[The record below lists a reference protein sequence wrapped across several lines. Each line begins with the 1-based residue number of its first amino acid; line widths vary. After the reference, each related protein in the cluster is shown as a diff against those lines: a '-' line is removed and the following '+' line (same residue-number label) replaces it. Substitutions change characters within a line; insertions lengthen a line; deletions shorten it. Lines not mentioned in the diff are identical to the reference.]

1 MFTGLIQKTGV
12 VKRVSRG
19 AGLVIEIAAESPW
32 PTPLVPGESIA
43 VNGACLTAVRCDGAR
58 FTADVLRETES
69 RTGLGEVA
77 PGTRVNLERA
87 VRAGEP
93 LGGHIVQGHV
103 DAAARLRSL
112 RRLPDGDVEFA
123 VELPPELAPE
133 IALKGSIAVDGVSLT
148 VAAVEKDFFAV
159 RLIPQTLS
167 VTALKERKAGDLINL
182 ETDVIAKYLRRQ
194 LSLLM
199 PEKSRRPTWNDLREA
214 GIL

>member
-1 MFTGLIQKTGV
+1 MFTGLVEQTGILLA
-12 VKRVSRG
+12 RQGSR
-19 AGLVIEIAAESPW
+19 LTVRPEHPFTSPE
-32 PTPLVPGESIA
+32 VGESIA
-43 VNGACLTAVRCDGAR
+43 VNGCCLTAERFGSDESVEFFTLAETLRRTNLGALKLGAR
-58 FTADVLRETES
+58 VD
-69 RTGLGEVA
+69 
-77 PGTRVNLERA
+77 LERA
-87 VRAGEP
+87 LPAGAR

-123 VELPPELAPE
+123 VEQHPELAPE
-133 IALKGSIAVDGVSLT
+133 IALKGSVALDGVSLT

-199 PEKSRRPTWNDLREA
+199 PEKSRRPTWNDLHEA